1 MINKENNIIYSYNIN
16 SLSMRKKN
24 GGKVI
29 ASGGFGCVF
38 KPALLCNGQ
47 TTRDKN
53 KITKLMLKKY
63 AIEEYEDV
71 IKYEDIIKK
80 IPDYKKYFL
89 IEGFHICEPEF
100 LKEEDLQQFK
110 EKCSA
115 LPKKDIDKDNINKSL
130 DKLLAINMPDG
141 GYPIDDFVMNNG
153 SYSVLIKVNNS
164 LMDLLLNGIIE
175 MNKLHIYHC
184 DIKDSNILVDN
195 DLKNGSLYTKLID
208 WGLSTDYNP
217 EKDMVLP
224 KTWKNRPFQFNTPFS
239 IIIFSEKFTEKYS
252 KFLIE
257 EKNGEIKEEDLKN
270 FIKNFIFYWLKERGS
285 GHFKFINSIMVK
297 LFFHKIENNYSLTDK
312 NLLTNK
318 KEKNKYIEKNFTIPY
333 MVNYIYAVLIYY
345 TEVKK
350 DGKVTFRKYLNEVF
364 IKIIDLFGW
373 ITCYYP
379 ILEIYYE
386 NYDTLSPNEMKIYNI
401 ICNVFIKYLYQPTIK
416 TINIRDLINELKS
429 LNPLFNKEEH
439 LQFKSTNV
447 LSRTMSKSKQK
458 KSSFSKTRK
467 LNGILHP

>member
-47 TTRDKN
+47 TTREKN

-63 AIEEYEDV
+63 AVDEYEDV

-80 IPDYKKYFL
+80 IPNYKKYFL

-100 LKEEDLQQFK
+100 LNEEDLQQFK

-195 DLKNGSLYTKLID
+195 DLKNDTLYTKLID
-208 WGLSTDYNP
+208 LGLSTDYNP

-257 EKNGEIKEEDLKN
+257 EKNGEIKEEDLRN
-270 FIKNFIFYWLKERGS
+270 FIKNFIKRR
-285 GHFKFINSIMVK
+285 FISFE
-297 LFFHKIENNYSLTDK
+297 FF
-312 NLLTNK
+312 
-318 KEKNKYIEKNFTIPY
+318 
-333 MVNYIYAVLIYY
+333 
-345 TEVKK
+345 
-350 DGKVTFRKYLNEVF
+350 
-364 IKIIDLFGW
+364 
-373 ITCYYP
+373 
-379 ILEIYYE
+379 
-386 NYDTLSPNEMKIYNI
+386 
-401 ICNVFIKYLYQPTIK
+401 
-416 TINIRDLINELKS
+416 
-429 LNPLFNKEEH
+429 
-439 LQFKSTNV
+439 
-447 LSRTMSKSKQK
+447 
-458 KSSFSKTRK
+458 
-467 LNGILHP
+467 